1 MFLRPKVLGLTVAIV
16 CVLGLGAGLAF
27 APGFG
32 QPDAPSAVGRGAS
45 GAGPGPTDLAHPPEA
60 ETALIEHANVA
71 WIGDYD
77 GMAERGFVRVL
88 TAHSMLGYFLDGAQE
103 LGWVKEASEL
113 FETQLNEARPKGR
126 PKLDVIIIPVARDQ
140 LIPKLIAGEGD
151 LIAANLTI
159 TEDRSELVDFSIPRL
174 SGVREILVTG
184 PDVGPLDTFTDLID
198 RGGIHVRES
207 SSYYESLTR
216 LNGTLETP
224 IPLTLVDEA
233 LEDSDLLEMVDVG
246 LIPAIIM
253 DDHKAEFWMQFF
265 DSIEV
270 HPDMVVNEGGEI
282 AWAMR
287 KNSPKLNAKVNAF
300 IKTIREGTLL
310 GNILLKRYL
319 TERDWIENPN
329 GEGLRERFE
338 LATPLFKQYADQ
350 YSFDW
355 LLIAAQAFQE
365 SRIDQTKRS
374 RAGAMGVMQ
383 ILPSTATDKRIQLPA
398 IEDMDTNI
406 HAGVKYLRML
416 RDDYF
421 SGPEFSDL
429 DSALFALAAYNAG
442 PANIEKARKRA
453 EAMGLDPNCWFRNV
467 ERATARVVSR
477 EPVRFVRN
485 IYKYYLAYRNITL
498 VTALVD

>member
-1 MFLRPKVLGLTVAIV
+1 ML
-16 CVLGLGAGLAF
+16 
-27 APGFG
+27 
-32 QPDAPSAVGRGAS
+32 
-45 GAGPGPTDLAHPPEA
+45 
-60 ETALIEHANVA
+60 
-71 WIGDYD
+71 
-77 GMAERGFVRVL
+77 ERGFVRIL

-103 LGWVKEASEL
+103 LGWVKEASDL
-113 FETQLNEARPKGR
+113 FETELNKDRPNGK
-126 PKLDVIIIPVARDQ
+126 PKLDVMIIPVARDQ
-140 LIPKLIAGEGD
+140 LIPKLLAGEGD

-159 TEDRSELVDFSIPRL
+159 TEDRSALVDFSVPRL

-184 PDVGPLDTFTDLID
+184 PDVGPLDTFSDLIKH
-198 RGGIHVRES
+198 GGIHVRES
-207 SSYYESLTR
+207 SSYHESLMR

-253 DDHKAEFWMQFF
+253 DDHKVQFWTQFF
-265 DSIEV
+265 DNIRV

-287 KNSPKLNAKVNAF
+287 KDSPKLKAKVDTF
-300 IKTIREGTLL
+300 IETIREGTLL

-319 TERDWIENPN
+319 TERDWIESPA
-329 GEGLRERFE
+329 GEGLRERFD
-338 LATPLFKQYADQ
+338 LATPLFRKYADQ
-350 YSFDW
+350 YGFDW

-365 SRIDQTKRS
+365 SRINQSKRS
-374 RAGAMGVMQ
+374 AAGAMGVMQ
-383 ILPSTATDKRIQLPA
+383 ILPSTANDSRIQLPA

-442 PANIEKARKRA
+442 PANIEKARHKA
-453 EAMGLDPNCWFRNV
+453 EALGLDPNRWFRNV
-467 ERATARVVSR
+467 ERVTARVVSR
-477 EPVRFVRN
+477 EPVRYVRN
-485 IYKYYLAYRNITL
+485 VYKYYLAYRNITL
-498 VTALVD
+498 VTASVQ

>member
-1 MFLRPKVLGLTVAIV
+1 MILRPKIHLLFVAVL
-16 CVLGLGAGLAF
+16 CVLGLGAVLVL

-32 QPDAPSAVGRGAS
+32 QSDTNARVQSATGPGAS
-45 GAGPGPTDLAHPPEA
+45 EPTHPPEA
-60 ETALIEHANVA
+60 ETALIAYANVA
-71 WIGDYD
+71 WTGDYD
-77 GMAERGFVRVL
+77 GMMERGFVRIL

-103 LGWVKEASEL
+103 LGWVKEASDL
-113 FETQLNEARPKGR
+113 FEAALNEERPKGK
-126 PKLDVIIIPVARDQ
+126 PKLDVMIIPVARDQ
-140 LIPKLIAGEGD
+140 LIPKLLAGEGD

-159 TEDRSELVDFSIPRL
+159 TDDRSELVDFSIPRL

-184 PDVGPLDTFTDLID
+184 PEIGPLDTFSDLIGQ
-198 RGGIHVRES
+198 GGIYVRES
-207 SSYYESLTR
+207 SSYHESLTR
-216 LNGTLETP
+216 LNGTLDTP

-253 DDHKAEFWMQFF
+253 DDHKVEFWTQFF
-265 DSIEV
+265 DNIQV

-287 KNSPKLNAKVNAF
+287 KNSPKLKAKVDAF
-300 IKTIREGTLL
+300 IETIREGTLL

-319 TERDWIENPN
+319 TERDWIESPA
-329 GEGLRERFE
+329 GEGLRDRFD
-338 LATPLFKQYADQ
+338 LATPLFRKYADE
-350 YSFDW
+350 YGFDW
-355 LLIAAQAFQE
+355 LMIAAQAFQE
-365 SRIDQTKRS
+365 SRIDQSKRS

-383 ILPSTATDKRIQLPA
+383 ILPSTANDKRIQLPA

-429 DSALFALAAYNAG
+429 DSTLFALAAYNAG
-442 PANIEKARKRA
+442 PANIEKARQQA
-453 EAMGLDPNCWFRNV
+453 EEMGLDPNRWFRNV
-467 ERATARVVSR
+467 ERAAARVVSR
-477 EPVRFVRN
+477 EPVRYVRN

-498 VTALVD
+498 VTASVE